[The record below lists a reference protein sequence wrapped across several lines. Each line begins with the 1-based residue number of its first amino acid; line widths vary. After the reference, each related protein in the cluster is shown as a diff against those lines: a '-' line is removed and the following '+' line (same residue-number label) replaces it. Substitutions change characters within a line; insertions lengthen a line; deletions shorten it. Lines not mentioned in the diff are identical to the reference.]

1 MLYYSGIKQFQFQ
14 EPDQDYKIIPNFL
27 ALLCRQIS
35 KLRYNPN
42 ERMPLVHTII
52 EKTRKL
58 TTWKSQLI
66 PGTILDVNLAVAIF
80 FIDLLVGIAGF
91 MWLEQ
96 FVLIDAFYQTVI
108 TISTVGFTEV
118 KRLDDQG
125 KIFVSFYIL
134 FNIGV
139 FAYILS
145 VFSYYIIQ
153 GEIFKTMH
161 LNYVKSSIE
170 SLSNHVIVCGFGKY
184 GREITK
190 HFLQHKIPFVVIDI
204 NPERIESIQ
213 GSESDILYIQDDA
226 THDEALIA
234 AGVGRARSLIAALP
248 EDSDNV
254 FIVLTARQLN
264 PQLDIISRAKDPKS
278 QKKLALA
285 GANHVVMP
293 EQIGGFYMATLVS
306 KPGAV
311 EFFSF
316 ITNEHSSDIGFEE
329 LAYENVPASC
339 QGRKLGELHIRQN
352 TGANIIG
359 FRDAVGYYHINP
371 GPDTVLSP
379 QTSFIVL
386 GDKRQLN
393 KLKDYLNTFYI

>member
-1 MLYYSGIKQFQFQ
+1 MAFLNRVAGNTHKW
-14 EPDQDYKIIPNFL
+14 IPWRL
-27 ALLCRQIS
+27 
-35 KLRYNPN
+35 NP
-42 ERMPLVHTII
+42 
-52 EKTRKL
+52 
-58 TTWKSQLI
+58 I
-66 PGTILDVNLAVAIF
+66 PGTILDFNLAIAIF
-80 FIDLLVGIAGF
+80 IIDLLIGITGF

-96 FVLIDAFYQTVI
+96 FEFIDALYQTVI

-118 KRLDDQG
+118 KKLDDTG
-125 KIFVSFYIL
+125 KIFVSVYIL

-145 VFSYYIIQ
+145 VISYYVIQ

-161 LNYVKSSIE
+161 LNQVKNAIE
-170 SLSNHVIVCGFGKY
+170 QLSNHVIVCGFGKY
-184 GREITK
+184 GKEITQ
-190 HFLQHKIPFVVIDI
+190 HFLQQKIPFVIIDI
-204 NPERIESIQ
+204 NPERIAAIQ
-213 GSESDILYIQDDA
+213 GAAQNILYVEDDA
-226 THDEALIA
+226 THDEALVA
-234 AGVGRARSLIAALP
+234 AGITRARSLIAALP

-278 QKKLALA
+278 QKKLMLA

-316 ITNEHSSDIGFEE
+316 ITTEHSSDIGFEE
-329 LAYENVPASC
+329 LSYENAPAKCRGLTLS
-339 QGRKLGELHIRQN
+339 ELKIRPS
-352 TGANIIG
+352 TGANVIG
-359 FRDAVGYYHINP
+359 FRDATGYYHINP
-371 GPDTVLSP
+371 SADATLLPN
-379 QTSFIVL
+379 TSFIVL

-393 KLKDYLNTFYI
+393 KLKEYLREF